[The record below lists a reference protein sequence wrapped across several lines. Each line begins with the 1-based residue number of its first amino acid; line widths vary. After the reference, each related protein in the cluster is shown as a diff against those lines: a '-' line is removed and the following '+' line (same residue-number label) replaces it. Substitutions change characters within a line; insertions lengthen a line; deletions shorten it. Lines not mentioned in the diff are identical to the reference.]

1 MYGKAIGKKFYEDG
15 SIRRY
20 PGNTVVADVVPGM
33 VAYDVMLHLKQM
45 VIDAGFDKDII
56 LMPAD
61 SYHMTVFRGLNDQ
74 VRTDT
79 HWPAALP
86 KDLPFEK
93 VDDYVSEAIAK
104 AVIPEPTRMKFDE
117 VRFSDMCV
125 LVRLKPAD
133 EEQNRILREFRERA
147 ADAVGLRLPGHDGY
161 HFHITLA
168 YTRIVPEGEREK
180 EKDALVAKMNEYIS
194 NQPEFFTTKAY
205 MAYYDDMLRFSP
217 ERLPR

>member
-1 MYGKAIGKKFYEDG
+1 MYGRDIGRKFYEDG
-15 SIRRY
+15 SVRRY

-79 HWPAALP
+79 HWPPNLP
-86 KDLPFEK
+86 KETPFTE
-93 VDDYVSEAIAK
+93 VDDYVSAAVAK

-117 VRFSDMCV
+117 VRFGASCV
-125 LVRLKPAD
+125 IVRLVPAD
-133 EEQNRILREFRERA
+133 EEQNRILREFRDRA
-147 ADAVGLRLPGHDGY
+147 ADAVNLRLPGHEDY

-168 YTRIVPEGEREK
+168 YVRIVAEGEREK
-180 EKDALVAKMNEYIS
+180 EKDALIAKMNEYIAT
-194 NQPEFFTTKAY
+194 QPEF
-205 MAYYDDMLRFSP
+205 
-217 ERLPR
+217 